1 MITAPSDR
9 LAGTAV
15 GAQAVLLVWLGWPAR
30 RPRHALRASVGRL
43 LSAAGLLV
51 AASAA
56 RAMGPGLTPSPVPT
70 EAAELLHDGPFASVR
85 HPIYSGLL
93 VFAVGRMLSAGR
105 SRLLPAGLLT
115 LLLTGKARWEEQLL
129 TARFPDY
136 RQYAASTPRFWPGM
150 PLLRRINPPPVTDAK
165 H

>member
-1 MITAPSDR
+1 M
-9 LAGTAV
+9 
-15 GAQAVLLVWLGWPAR
+15 
-30 RPRHALRASVGRL
+30 
-43 LSAAGLLV
+43 
-51 AASAA
+51 
-56 RAMGPGLTPSPVPT
+56 
-70 EAAELLHDGPFASVR
+70 R